1 MKAIDG
7 RWALEKDAVVGAQA
21 LAQRGERLR
30 AVVFCLLVVLVL
42 VLVVMQQLLLLQ
54 WRLRRRK
61 RRVRLMLLLTMLA
74 FTVLTMQAS
83 CSRLMMR
90 WPVGQRRDR
99 RKRGMRRRRHRCP
112 SHR

>member
-7 RWALEKDAVVGAQA
+7 RWALEKDTVVGAQA

-30 AVVFCLLVVLVL
+30 VVVFCLLVVL

-83 CSRLMMR
+83 CSRRMMR

-99 RKRGMRRRRHRCP
+99 RKRGMCRRRRQCPPHR
-112 SHR
+112 